1 MVRLE
6 VVNLLPKHQ
15 RPEVFAEELDD
26 VERVVEPRPVA
37 REPAVPNVSD
47 HHQ

>member
-37 REPAVPNVSD
+37 REPATSLR
-47 HHQ
+47 